1 MRRKYPFMGKA
12 RIHAMLARKGSRLSV
27 STVGRIIECALVRGA
42 IPRASLCEGRLKPRR
57 RRSFNNRARRWR
69 CGAKAG
75 SPGELVRIDH
85 MTHTRDG
92 KALKEFR
99 AIRPATKFMVS
110 RVRSRATAR
119 SAGRFLDEALAA
131 FPFAVSSVQV
141 DGGSEFMAEFEDAC
155 AKLGIQLHVPPPR
168 RPQWNGCVE
177 RASRSARSSSGA
189 AAAAPDRRRG
199 RQGPRRIRVPPQ
211 LRAPPRIA
219 RMPNPERVPCRL
231 GGGLIELRRKY

>member
-1 MRRKYPFMGKA
+1 MLDKRRKCPFMGKA

-27 STVGRIIECALVRGA
+27 STIGRIIERALARGA

-57 RRSFNNRARRWR
+57 RRSFNNWARRWR
-69 CGAKAG
+69 CGARAG
-75 SPGELVRIDH
+75 SPGEPVRIDH

-99 AIRPATKFMVS
+99 AICPVTKFIVS

-119 SAGRFLDEALAA
+119 NARRLLDEALAA

-155 AKLGIQLHVPPPR
+155 AKLGVQLHVPPPR

-177 RASRSARSSSGA
+177 CANRSARIEFRSRHGGPLTVAEA
-189 AAAAPDRRRG
+189 AKAIAKYEFLHNHLRPHASLEYQTPKEYLVTQEAA
-199 RQGPRRIRVPPQ
+199 
-211 LRAPPRIA
+211 
-219 RMPNPERVPCRL
+219 
-231 GGGLIELRRKY
+231 